1 MASAFLKLTC
11 IGSLIMASSAFA
23 QNQTNIS
30 KKQVSRSAV
39 VNLAASAIDQQP
51 NAVVRE
57 MPAQGPVKTDKI
69 IQTKFTFLKSATV
82 NFKNITQDF
91 APVLLVKE
99 MPKQRSE
106 KMEYYQYPQQ
116 EATAVGAKTSSVV
129 PVPIKGQSFFGN
141 SWGLSTPNDNDMAIS
156 DSGMVVSVINTNI
169 YMRNT
174 KTNLSFPIKSL
185 AAFTAPTNSLHQEFD
200 PKVMYDPKA
209 DRFTLVC
216 LVGFVDST
224 SKVIVGFS
232 QTNDPTGNWNLYTL
246 PGDPLNNNLWTD
258 YPMIAMTE
266 KELFLSVNLLTN
278 NSSWQT
284 GFVESLVWQ
293 MKKDSGYAGLPL
305 SSFLHSNIKFNGK
318 AIRNLCPVKGGSKL
332 YSPNMY
338 FLSNRNFASQNDT
351 VFLVNVTDTIGA
363 PSNTVTVKAVVS
375 NQSYYFPP
383 DGRQPGGTQSLATN
397 DSRNLGAFIENNL
410 IQYVHNTNNPA
421 NNHVTVY
428 YGTIT
433 NPQSANPVATGYI
446 LPNDTLDFAY
456 PNISYSG
463 INTNDNSAIITFDHS
478 SDKLNPGCSAM
489 RTDGAGNFSPVLRIQ
504 NGSTFI
510 NLLSSTQE
518 RWGDYSGSQR
528 KYNSPGEVWMSG
540 YYAYLSGSAPTS
552 YRAHGA
558 WIAQINPYQK
568 PDETGI
574 SENKETISTGAVF
587 PNPASDMYSVE
598 LNLQKPEYL
607 SFELFDIQG
616 KLVQT
621 LLRDW
626 VKVPQNVFSFRTA
639 DLKNGIYILKISNP
653 TGELISKKIVI
664 QK

>member
-1 MASAFLKLTC
+1 MASAFLKLMC
-11 IGSLIMASSAFA
+11 IGSLIMASPAFA

-30 KKQVSRSAV
+30 KKQVSRGAV
-39 VNLAASAIDQQP
+39 VNLAGSTTDQQP

-57 MPAQGPVKTDKI
+57 MPAQGPVKTDKAI
-69 IQTKFTFLKSATV
+69 KTKFIFSKSATV

-99 MPKQRSE
+99 MPKQRAE
-106 KMEYYQYPQQ
+106 KIEYYQYPQQ
-116 EATAVGAKTSSVV
+116 ESTVVGAKTSSVV

-174 KTNLSFPIKSL
+174 LTNLSFPIKSL

-305 SSFLHSNIKFNGK
+305 STFLHSNIKFNGK

-397 DSRNLGAFIENNL
+397 DSRNLGAFIENNQ

-428 YGTIT
+428 YGTIA

-574 SENKETISTGAVF
+574 SENKETFSTGAVF

-607 SFELFDIQG
+607 SFELYDIQG